1 MCKRFGNFLVKIKAI
16 LSKSKTYL
24 QLRKFKDL
32 LQAYMASSP
41 VVFLPQEF
49 QLAIKGD
56 TSSHNMVWRGF
67 YNMSWIWISN
77 SSQSLVNTPNNW
89 HGFSLH
95 DFSPANKKIVG
106 KLRKKTLWNT
116 TTFSLFVV
124 LCLKKNVRELQNRVK
139 WTVFFNHGVFWKD
152 SLWFCSGSLKNF
164 QSKKIKQSVWNNF
177 RYKCDEVV
185 LLIWTLM

>member
-1 MCKRFGNFLVKIKAI
+1 MFDRHEFYQPPCQCTCKRFGNFLVKIKAI

-67 YNMSWIWISN
+67 YNMSWIWIRN
-77 SSQSLVNTPNNW
+77 SSQSLVSTPNNL

-95 DFSPANKKIVG
+95 DFSPAKKKIVG
-106 KLRKKTLWNT
+106 KLRKKGGGRKG
-116 TTFSLFVV
+116 VG
-124 LCLKKNVRELQNRVK
+124 KPQNRTEIRQK
-139 WTVFFNHGVFWKD
+139 RQTHRIFFRIPKPHI
-152 SLWFCSGSLKNF
+152 SGGPL
-164 QSKKIKQSVWNNF
+164 
-177 RYKCDEVV
+177 
-185 LLIWTLM
+185 